1 VDGGYRRMPI
11 DRPDEDDAPLDARAT
26 ALADR
31 APHVSAETRDPAT
44 YESEL
49 RAAVAADRWET
60 AKAHFTERWSA
71 HQTDHPSSPDADG
84 PRHLDPAADAQVGRA
99 CDRVRDIEQRV
110 ITPTMRD
117 IESEE
122 PDRSLVGMDHRLK
135 GPDRLKEKVG
145 GILEEQPDRT
155 PEQAMSLVVDAIR
168 FTFCYGDQHY
178 VDGVRADLE
187 RLHDRG
193 FELATPLKN
202 SWADGQYRG
211 INSQWCDPESGQRF
225 EVQFHTFTSFEAK
238 QVTHGAYERIRN
250 PETPDDEREE
260 LMAMQHDAT
269 ERIPV
274 PSGAADI
281 EDHPRRDRNG

>member
-1 VDGGYRRMPI
+1 VPV
-11 DRPDEDDAPLDARAT
+11 DRPDEDDAPLDAQAT

-31 APHVSAETRDPAT
+31 VPRVSVETRDPAT

-71 HQTDHPSSPDADG
+71 HQHDHPPSPDTDG
-84 PRHLDPAADAQVGRA
+84 PRRLDTAADAEVGGA

-110 ITPTMRD
+110 ITPAMRD
-117 IESEE
+117 IESQD
-122 PDRSLVGMDHRLK
+122 PDRSLVGLDHRLK
-135 GPDRLKEKVG
+135 GPDRLKEKIG
-145 GILEEQPDRT
+145 RILEEQPDRT
-155 PEQAMSLVVDAIR
+155 PDQAMSLIADAIR
-168 FTFCYGDQHY
+168 FTFCYSDKHY

-193 FELATPLKN
+193 FELARPLKN
-202 SWADGQYRG
+202 SWDDWQYRG
-211 INSQWCDPESGQRF
+211 INSQWRDPESGQRF

-238 QVTHGAYERIRN
+238 QVTHGVYERIRN
-250 PETPDDEREE
+250 PRTPDGEREE
-260 LMAMQHDAT
+260 LMVMQQAVT
-269 ERIPV
+269 ERIPA